1 MKGKVVAKQGLGENA
16 GEHLLSL
23 KERIK
28 MLLKKATMYI
38 RNNSIIN
45 KIKERRRQKR

>member
-1 MKGKVVAKQGLGENA
+1 MKDEVVARGLGANA

-28 MLLKKATMYI
+28 RLQNKGQ
-38 RNNSIIN
+38 SISDVIAEVAQFR
-45 KIKERRRQKR
+45 K